1 MLVTQLRHVG
11 HSDVVTIDA
20 DTQAAAN
27 IGRGDIIKVSAPE
40 RHKIIIELVAFAR
53 ELKGTNVEGV
63 KNEE

>member
-53 ELKGTNVEGV
+53 EIEKSGEEGE
-63 KNEE
+63 KDAK